1 MAGVGFCI
9 TMCKTG
15 SRRPNLPMR
24 NPPLTARVCLP
35 ILFAGVAMRA
45 LVPAGYMPAAPGSG
59 LLFEL
64 CHDGM
69 PPAMMAALK
78 GGGHAH
84 GHHAAHAAG
93 HAAHAAGHHG
103 SHHDD
108 AVNHGGHG
116 DNLHAGHHDSSG
128 NHGGHGHGPHTG
140 HDDSH
145 GSHNDHGNSPHAG
158 HHGHHGAGSHDG
170 HGHCSIGHLL
180 SMVFLDTDST
190 TDFTER
196 SIADF
201 YVTEPVDRLF
211 VIRRYAQAPRGP
223 PLA

>member
-1 MAGVGFCI
+1 
-9 TMCKTG
+9 
-15 SRRPNLPMR
+15 
-24 NPPLTARVCLP
+24 
-35 ILFAGVAMRA
+35 
-45 LVPAGYMPAAPGSG
+45 MPAAPGSG

-69 PPAMMAALK
+69 PAAMMAALK

-93 HAAHAAGHHG
+93 HHG
-103 SHHDD
+103 SHHDSS
-108 AVNHGGHG
+108 ANHRGHG
-116 DNLHAGHHDSSG
+116 DSSHAGHHDSHG
-128 NHGGHGHGPHTG
+128 NQ
-140 HDDSH
+140 
-145 GSHNDHGNSPHAG
+145 NDHGNNPHAG
-158 HHGHHGAGSHDG
+158 HHGGHGAGSHDG

-190 TDFTER
+190 TDFPER

-201 YVTEPVDRLF
+201 YVAEPADRLF

>member
-1 MAGVGFCI
+1 MLAMWQTHGDN
-9 TMCKTG
+9 G
-15 SRRPNLPMR
+15 SED
-24 NPPLTARVCLP
+24 T
-35 ILFAGVAMRA
+35 
-45 LVPAGYMPAAPGSG
+45 
-59 LLFEL
+59 
-64 CHDGM
+64 HDNHS
-69 PPAMMAALK
+69 AN
-78 GGGHAH
+78 
-84 GHHAAHAAG
+84 G
-93 HAAHAAGHHG
+93 HAAEVPHTSAGNHDVHAADNSSHGDDHG

-116 DNLHAGHHDSSG
+116 DS
-128 NHGGHGHGPHTG
+128 PHTG
-140 HDDSH
+140 HDDSTGNHDAHGDSSHAGHHGSH
-145 GSHNDHGNSPHAG
+145 GSHNDHGNSPHA
-158 HHGHHGAGSHDG
+158 GHHGAGSHDG

-190 TDFTER
+190 TDFPER